1 MALDIAVLGG
11 HGGWRSHASISIEV
25 HDEVVQ
31 AAAGRGCAQLLRMRD
46 YWGEVVEF
54 DTCALRELAEELASL
69 LPSLSQAARLEVEE
83 VRAVVSEAIA
93 TGQMVHALPD

>member
-1 MALDIAVLGG
+1 MLGRRTEGIAE
-11 HGGWRSHASISIEV
+11 SIEV
-25 HDEVVQ
+25 HDKVVQ
-31 AAAGRGCAQLLRMRD
+31 AAAGRGWVQLLRMHD

-54 DTCALRELAEELASL
+54 DTCALRELAEEFASL
-69 LPSLSQAARLEVEE
+69 LPSLSEAARLEVEE